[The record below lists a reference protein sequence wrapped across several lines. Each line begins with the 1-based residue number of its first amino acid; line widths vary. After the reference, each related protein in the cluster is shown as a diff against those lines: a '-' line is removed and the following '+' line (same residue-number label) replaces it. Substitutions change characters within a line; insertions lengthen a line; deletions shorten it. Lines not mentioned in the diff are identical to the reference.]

1 MDYKYIYPQNLK
13 AQAKLW
19 FWNFRDIAII
29 GVALLVSVLSLTQ
42 IQFYLPL
49 ALTLVYAFLTIRME
63 ESTVLEFIFRATRFF
78 LTTQQYYEW
87 KEESVGSHNAIT
99 EERR

>member
-1 MDYKYIYPQNLK
+1 MNIHYIYPQNLK

-29 GVALLVSVLSLTQ
+29 GVSLLVSLLSLTQ
-42 IQFYLPL
+42 IGLYLPI

-78 LTTQQYYEW
+78 ITTQQYYEW
-87 KEESVGSHNAIT
+87 KEESVG
-99 EERR
+99 

>member
-1 MDYKYIYPQNLK
+1 MNHQYIYPQNLK

-19 FWNFRDIAII
+19 FWNFKDIAII

-63 ESTVLEFIFRATRFF
+63 ESTVLEFIFRAARFF

-87 KEESVGSHNAIT
+87 KEESVGSHSAIAC
-99 EERR
+99 ERR

>member
-1 MDYKYIYPQNLK
+1 MNHQYIYPQNLK

-63 ESTVLEFIFRATRFF
+63 ESTVLEFIFRAARFF

-87 KEESVGSHNAIT
+87 KEESVGSHSAIAC
-99 EERR
+99 ERR

>member
-1 MDYKYIYPQNLK
+1 MNHQYIYPQNLK

-42 IQFYLPL
+42 IQFYLPM

-63 ESTVLEFIFRATRFF
+63 ESTVLEFIFRAAKFF

-87 KEESVGSHNAIT
+87 KEESVGSHSAVIG
-99 EERR
+99 EKR

>member
-29 GVALLVSVLSLTQ
+29 GVSLLVSVLSLTQ

-63 ESTVLEFIFRATRFF
+63 ESTVLEFIFRAARFF

-87 KEESVGSHNAIT
+87 KEESVGSHSAIAC
-99 EERR
+99 ERR

>member
-1 MDYKYIYPQNLK
+1 MNHQYIYPQNLK

-29 GVALLVSVLSLTQ
+29 GVALLVSILSLTQ

-49 ALTLVYAFLTIRME
+49 ALTLVYAFLSIRMD
-63 ESTVLEFIFRATRFF
+63 ESTVLEFIFRAARFF
-78 LTTQQYYEW
+78 ITTQQYYEW
-87 KEESVGSHNAIT
+87 KEESVGSHSAIAC
-99 EERR
+99 ERR

>member
-1 MDYKYIYPQNLK
+1 MNHQYIYPQNLK

-19 FWNFRDIAII
+19 FWNFKDIAII

-49 ALTLVYAFLTIRME
+49 ALTLVYTFLTIRME
-63 ESTVLEFIFRATRFF
+63 ESTVLEFIFRAARFF

-87 KEESVGSHNAIT
+87 KEESVGSHSAIT
-99 EERR
+99 DERR